1 LEKITKFPIT
11 AMFTT
16 EIPSDVNYWER
27 RGFSNPFSAKQFAEL
42 VSDSLFS
49 EHIKKLVFALYGRWI
64 VFGIGMGIPRYEFL
78 EKYGPY
84 YDELCKKV
92 GGVYLEGIEDFT
104 EFLMS
109 DWIPEMGMVIFTDSI
124 EEESNELA
132 DIKNKL
138 MEVSQSVPN
147 RMLSDLFLKIE
158 ERYLAL
164 SPLYAKAS
172 DIFEV
177 AKLCDTVSENCIK
190 NIYLKK
196 KLGSLAMKTLGS
208 LIREL
213 QQRGNLPGHLNLRL
227 HRVLYYRNKIEHYD
241 LIDPTEYEFTMI
253 DLKTILTDMLT
264 IAKYSLAEK
273 GS

>member
-1 LEKITKFPIT
+1 
-11 AMFTT
+11 M
-16 EIPSDVNYWER
+16 
-27 RGFSNPFSAKQFAEL
+27 
-42 VSDSLFS
+42 DSLWYRNGYPS
-49 EHIKKLVFALYGRWI
+49 YK
-64 VFGIGMGIPRYEFL
+64 FL
-78 EKYGPY
+78 EKFGPY

-92 GGVYLEGIEDFT
+92 GGVYLEGIEDFRD
-104 EFLMS
+104 FLMS
-109 DWIPEMGMVIFTDSI
+109 DWIPEMGLVIFSDSI

-138 MEVSQSVPN
+138 IDASQSVTN
-147 RMLSDLFLKIE
+147 GMLSDLFLKIE

-190 NIYLKK
+190 KIYVNKEI
-196 KLGSLAMKTLGS
+196 GSLGRKTLGA
-208 LIREL
+208 LIHEL
-213 QQRGNLPGHLNLRL
+213 EDRGNLPRHLNLRL

-264 IAKYSLAEK
+264 ITKYSLAEK
-273 GS
+273 FLEASSWTFWSTFLERLNYYWVCLSLAPQKLKSEPSLAIQLFF